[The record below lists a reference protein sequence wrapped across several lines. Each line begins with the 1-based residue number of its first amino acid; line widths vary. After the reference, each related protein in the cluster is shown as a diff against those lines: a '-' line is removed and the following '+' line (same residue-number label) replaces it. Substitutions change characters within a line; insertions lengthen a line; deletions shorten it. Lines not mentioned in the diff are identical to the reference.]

1 MSLPAFYLPLCLT
14 FIVPGFHLSC
24 RSTTLLQPFLN
35 TLQFANFPAPGHLD
49 AGVHVEGGGDLRAI
63 QDSRDEKAAFRE
75 VHFKLRNLKMGITLT
90 ARIWLGLA
98 SFDLLVP
105 SHHCRT
111 KPLKHNLSA
120 IVEQTTT
127 FPPTTIRPFLPNF
140 KCRKGPPRLDF
151 LGPPSGYDL
160 PRYPPV
166 AWWGVRFL
174 ILQSVLF
181 ETP

>member
-35 TLQFANFPAPGHLD
+35 TLQFANFPAPGPLD

-63 QDSRDEKAAFRE
+63 QDSRDEMQHSGKCFSSLGT
-75 VHFKLRNLKMGITLT
+75 LRWVSLWQLGF
-90 ARIWLGLA
+90 GLA

-111 KPLKHNLSA
+111 KSLKHNLSA
-120 IVEQTTT
+120 IVEQTIT
-127 FPPTTIRPFLPNF
+127 FPPTTIRPFWPNF

-166 AWWGVRFL
+166 ACWGVQFL
-174 ILQSVLF
+174 ILQSILF

>member
-1 MSLPAFYLPLCLT
+1 MRRQHSGKCISSLGTLRWVSLWQL
-14 FIVPGFHLSC
+14 GF
-24 RSTTLLQPFLN
+24 
-35 TLQFANFPAPGHLD
+35 
-49 AGVHVEGGGDLRAI
+49 
-63 QDSRDEKAAFRE
+63 
-75 VHFKLRNLKMGITLT
+75 
-90 ARIWLGLA
+90 GLA

-120 IVEQTTT
+120 IVKQTITL
-127 FPPTTIRPFLPNF
+127 PPTTIRPFWSNF

-181 ETP
+181 ETPYCSMSMTGFNFNLFVEQDVGQVLDLKRLSFYLVT

>member
-14 FIVPGFHLSC
+14 FIVPEFHLSC

-35 TLQFANFPAPGHLD
+35 TLQFANFLAPGHLD
-49 AGVHVEGGGDLRAI
+49 AGVHVEGGGDSRAI
-63 QDSRDEKAAFRE
+63 QNSRDEKAAFRE
-75 VHFKLRNLKMGITLT
+75 VHFKLRNPKMGITLT

-127 FPPTTIRPFLPNF
+127 FPPTTIRPFCQTLSVE
-140 KCRKGPPRLDF
+140 RDLLDLIFWALLLDMIF
-151 LGPPSGYDL
+151 LGTHQLRG
-160 PRYPPV
+160 
-166 AWWGVRFL
+166 GVYVF
-174 ILQSVLF
+174 
-181 ETP
+181 

>member
-24 RSTTLLQPFLN
+24 RSTNLLQPFLN
-35 TLQFANFPAPGHLD
+35 TLQF
-49 AGVHVEGGGDLRAI
+49 
-63 QDSRDEKAAFRE
+63 
-75 VHFKLRNLKMGITLT
+75 LKMGITLT

-174 ILQSVLF
+174 ILQSVIF